1 MSILLFEHN
10 LNALNAV
17 KTAWKTTNRTCIIHA
32 TGTGKSLVISKN
44 IEENPNA
51 KHLFLSPSTFIFEEI
66 KKHLAKAISQKVL
79 FQSYAYLLDKEDFEE
94 EFLNLDFIYLDEFHR
109 VGATKWGNAVLNVLT
124 ANPKAKVLGTSA
136 TPIRYL
142 DDSRNMAEELFDNNI
157 ASELPLGEAILRG
170 IHKKPKYVTTLY
182 NYSDILSKTRNKIQ
196 KSNLDDI
203 KKNQELERL
212 RSVEI
217 NWNSSKGI
225 DTILKK
231 HLNVDRK
238 KILVFCRDT
247 EHREEA
253 LKLLKPILN
262 KIYKSKIDYYSVGS
276 DLPEKTNFETISTFR
291 KDVEQASVL
300 FSVNMLNEGLHVD
313 GTDTCIF
320 FRDTESPIIYFQQ
333 LGRVFHT
340 KQLEQPLII
349 DLINNFKLSYG
360 GNVFAKKAFESFG
373 EKGFTKAIDLSLVID
388 FYDEI
393 KDFSDVIDSF
403 KIESWEIRYQ
413 EVMNFFNQKQKLPN
427 KKNSILG
434 NWIVRQRFLFK
445 EDKLSQ
451 ERIDLLLE
459 ITPNFF
465 DRIEDLWLK
474 RFKELQIY
482 FSKHNTIPVAR
493 DGILGGFVHRVKN
506 LYNSENLSQE
516 KINLLLDITPD
527 FFERKKDFPSWLK
540 RHKELKNHFNLNN
553 EIPSQNKG
561 SLGIWAYTQKQSYK
575 LKILSQ
581 EKIDL
586 LLDITPDFFQINQ
599 ADSNWHKKR
608 NELKVYFE
616 RNKKLPISK
625 SDLGIWISTQK
636 VNFNKNALSK
646 ERIDLLLEISPDFFE
661 NSFDKAWNDKYLELK
676 EYVEKNNKQ
685 PSSKGKLGYW
695 LSNQKTNF
703 NKNTLSKERIDLL
716 LEISPDFFENINL

>member
-79 FQSYAYLLDKEDFEE
+79 FQSYAYLLDKEDLEE

-109 VGATKWGNAVLNVLT
+109 VGATKWGNAVLDVLT
-124 ANPKAKVLGTSA
+124 ANPNAKVLGTSA

-196 KSNLDDI
+196 KSNLDDS

-231 HLNVDRK
+231 HLNVERK

-276 DLPEKTNFETISTFR
+276 DLPEKTNFEIISTFR
-291 KDVEQASVL
+291 KDIEQASVL

-373 EKGFTKAIDLSLVID
+373 EKIFTKVTDLNLIID

-393 KDFSDVIDSF
+393 KDFSEVIDSF
-403 KIESWEIRYQ
+403 KIESWEVRY
-413 EVMNFFNQKQKLPN
+413 EELKVYVEKNKKLPPR
-427 KKNSILG
+427 SEDRIG
-434 NWIVRQRFLFK
+434 WWVSTQRVSFNNN
-445 EDKLSQ
+445 DLSQ
-451 ERIDLLLE
+451 ERIDLLLCV
-459 ITPNFF
+459 
-465 DRIEDLWLK
+465 
-474 RFKELQIY
+474 
-482 FSKHNTIPVAR
+482 S
-493 DGILGGFVHRVKN
+493 
-506 LYNSENLSQE
+506 
-516 KINLLLDITPD
+516 PD
-527 FFERKKDFPSWLK
+527 FFENLHDKSW
-540 RHKELKNHFNLNN
+540 N
-553 EIPSQNKG
+553 EN
-561 SLGIWAYTQKQSYK
+561 YQK
-575 LKILSQ
+575 
-581 EKIDL
+581 
-586 LLDITPDFFQINQ
+586 
-599 ADSNWHKKR
+599 
-608 NELKVYFE
+608 LKVYVE
-616 RNKKLPISK
+616 KNKKLPSQRQVK
-625 SDLGIWISTQK
+625 LDIWIKNLKRS
-636 VNFNKNALSK
+636 FNNNVLSQ
-646 ERIDLLLEISPDFFE
+646 ERIDLLLSVSPDFFE
-661 NSFDKAWNDKYLELK
+661 NLHDKSWNENYQKLK
-676 EYVEKNNKQ
+676 VYVEKNKKL
-685 PSSKGKLGYW
+685 PSQRQGNIGIWVL
-695 LSNQKTNF
+695 NQKMSF
-703 NKNTLSKERIDLL
+703 NSNTLSQERIDLL
-716 LEISPDFFENINL
+716 LSVSPDFFENKIDKSWHENYQKLKVYVEKNKKLPSQRQENIGGWASKQKRSFNNNVLSQERIDLLLCVSPDFFKNK